1 MKQSKATWWRLK
13 QTEVIEAPIINI
25 SLPDATR
32 GNLMQHLKLEV
43 IWSKFSQ
50 PEATESN
57 IRQLE
62 EIWGNLR

>member
-57 IRQLE
+57 IMQLE